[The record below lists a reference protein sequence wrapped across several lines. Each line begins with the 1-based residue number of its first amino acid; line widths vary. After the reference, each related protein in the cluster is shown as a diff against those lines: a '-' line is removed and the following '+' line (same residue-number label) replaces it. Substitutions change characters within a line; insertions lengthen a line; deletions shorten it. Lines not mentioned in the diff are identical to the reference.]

1 MMHMFTAFGT
11 LLTPMPLFFVAL
23 GTFLG
28 ITMGAIPGLSGSM
41 LITLIL
47 PLTYFMEPIHAVV
60 LLIGIY
66 TGTISGGLISATL
79 LKIPGTPA
87 AVMTTFDGYP
97 MAQAGRP
104 GRALGLGIGAS
115 FVGGLISWVA
125 LATLSAPIAEFAVRF
140 TPFDYFALVVTA
152 LVLISSVSE
161 GSLVRGLLAA
171 ALGVLFAMPGVD
183 PSAGIPRITFDWV
196 QMNSG
201 FNVLPVLIGLFAVG
215 QMLTDIWEGKSGVTI
230 LNASGP
236 VLMRLRDWKEQAVNL
251 IRSSLIGTWIGILPG
266 IGANIGSIVAY
277 AVARNAS
284 KTPEKFGQG
293 AEEGIVASEAA
304 NNATVS
310 GALIPLVA
318 IGIPGSV
325 IDALLISALMIHS
338 IQPGPLLFVQDPEL
352 VWGMITA
359 ALVANFLMLVMM
371 IALVVP
377 LSRLAKLP
385 KSWLMPCIIVFSVV
399 GAYAVS
405 NRAFDVWVV
414 LGFGLL
420 GFLLNRARIPLGP
433 FIIGFILA
441 PIAEGKLRAGL
452 MATDGDWSPLW
463 TEPLT
468 ASLLLISVA
477 LLIWPGIAAH
487 RRSRQTEK
495 GELKP

>member
-1 MMHMFTAFGT
+1 MGDLLAAFGT
-11 LLTPMPLFFVAL
+11 LLTPAPFFWVAL

-47 PLTYFMEPIHAVV
+47 PLTYFMEPLHAVV

-97 MAQAGRP
+97 MAAGGAP

-115 FVGGLISWVA
+115 FFGGTVAWIA
-125 LATLSAPIAEFAVRF
+125 LAALSEPIAEFAVRF
-140 TPFDYFALVVTA
+140 SPFDYFALVVTA

-161 GSLVRGLLAA
+161 GSMTKGLLSA

-183 PSAGIPRITFDWV
+183 PSAGIPRVTFDWV
-196 QMNSG
+196 QLNGG

-215 QMLTDIWEGKSGVTI
+215 QMLTDVWENRGEVTV
-230 LNASGP
+230 LKTGGAM
-236 VLMRLRDWKEQAVNL
+236 LMRLRDWRDQAVNL
-251 IRSSLIGTWIGILPG
+251 VRSSLIGTWIGILPG

-277 AVARNAS
+277 AVARNMS
-284 KTPEKFGQG
+284 RTPERFGTG
-293 AEEGIVASEAA
+293 SEEGIVASEAA

-325 IDALLISALMIHS
+325 IDALLISALLIHS
-338 IQPGPLLFVQDPEL
+338 IQPGPLLFAQDPGL
-352 VWGMITA
+352 VWGMIAA
-359 ALVANFLMLVMM
+359 ALVANVLMFAMM
-371 IALVVP
+371 TALVAP
-377 LSRLAKLP
+377 LSRLARLP
-385 KSWLMPCIIVFSVV
+385 KTWLMPCIVVFSVV

-420 GFLLNRARIPLGP
+420 GFLMNRARIPLGP

-441 PIAEGKLRAGL
+441 PLAESKLRSGL
-452 MATDGDWSPLW
+452 MTTDGDWSPLW
-463 TEPLT
+463 TEPLPAFLLL
-468 ASLLLISVA
+468 ASLGLLLWPA
-477 LLIWPGIAAH
+477 LAAW
-487 RRSRQTEK
+487 RRTRRT
-495 GELKP
+495 

>member
-1 MMHMFTAFGT
+1 MSDLLSSFAT
-11 LLTPMPLFFVAL
+11 LLSPLPPFWVAL

-28 ITMGAIPGLSGSM
+28 ITVGAIPGLSGSM

-47 PLTYFMEPIHAVV
+47 PLTYFMDPLHAVV

-97 MAQAGRP
+97 MAARGQP

-115 FVGGLISWVA
+115 FFGGTVAWVA
-125 LATLSAPIAEFAVRF
+125 LATLSGPVAEYAVRF

-161 GSLVRGLLAA
+161 GSILKGLLSA

-183 PSAGIPRITFDWV
+183 PSAGIPRVTFGYV
-196 QMNSG
+196 EMNAG

-215 QMLTDIWEGKSGVTI
+215 QMLSDVWESRGDVQVIRTGG
-230 LNASGP
+230 AA
-236 VLMRLRDWKEQAVNL
+236 LMRLRDWRDQFVNL
-251 IRSSLIGTWIGILPG
+251 LRSSLIGTWIGILPG

-277 AVARNAS
+277 AVARNLS
-284 KTPEKFGQG
+284 KRPEAFGTG
-293 AEEGIVASEAA
+293 SEEGVVASEAA

-325 IDALLISALMIHS
+325 IDALLISALLIHS
-338 IQPGPLLFVQDPEL
+338 IQPGPLLFVQSPAL
-352 VWGMITA
+352 VWGMIAA
-359 ALVANFLMLVMM
+359 ALVSNVLMFVMM
-371 IALVVP
+371 SVLVGP
-377 LSRLAKLP
+377 LSQLARVP
-385 KSWLMPCIIVFSVV
+385 KTWLMPCVIVFSVI

-405 NRAFDVWVV
+405 NRPFDIWVMFA
-414 LGFGLL
+414 FGLI
-420 GFLLNRARIPLGP
+420 GFMMNQAKIPLGP

-441 PIAEGKLRAGL
+441 PLAESKLRAGL
-452 MATDGDWSPLW
+452 MTSDGDWSPLW
-463 TEPLT
+463 TQPLPAT
-468 ASLLLISVA
+468 LLVVSALLLFWPAISA
-477 LLIWPGIAAH
+477 M
-487 RRSRQTEK
+487 RRRRA
-495 GELKP
+495 

>member
-1 MMHMFTAFGT
+1 MSDLLSAFAT
-11 LLTPMPLFFVAL
+11 LLSPLPFFWVAL

-28 ITMGAIPGLSGSM
+28 ITVGAIPGLSGSM

-47 PLTYFMEPIHAVV
+47 PLTYFMDPLHAVV

-97 MAQAGRP
+97 MALKGQPA
-104 GRALGLGIGAS
+104 RALGLGIGAS
-115 FVGGLISWVA
+115 FFGGSVAWIA
-125 LATLSAPIAEFAVRF
+125 LATLSGPVAEFAVRF

-161 GSLVRGLLAA
+161 GSLLKGLFSA

-183 PSAGIPRITFDWV
+183 PSAGIPRVTFGWV
-196 QMNSG
+196 EMNAG

-215 QMLTDIWEGKSGVTI
+215 QMLSDVWENRGEVQVIKAGG
-230 LNASGP
+230 AA
-236 VLMRLRDWKEQAVNL
+236 LMRLKDWRDHFANL
-251 IRSSLIGTWIGILPG
+251 LRSSLIGTWIGILPG

-277 AVARNAS
+277 AVARNVS
-284 KTPEKFGQG
+284 KRPETFGTG
-293 AEEGIVASEAA
+293 AEEGVVASEAA

-325 IDALLISALMIHS
+325 IDALLISALLIHS
-338 IQPGPLLFVQDPEL
+338 IQPGPLLFVQSPAL
-352 VWGMITA
+352 VWGMIAA
-359 ALVANFLMLVMM
+359 ALVSNVLMFIMMSMLVG
-371 IALVVP
+371 P
-377 LSRLAKLP
+377 LSRLARVP
-385 KSWLMPCIIVFSVV
+385 KTWLMPCVIVFSII

-405 NRAFDVWVV
+405 NRPFDIWVM
-414 LGFGLL
+414 LAFGLI
-420 GFLLNRARIPLGP
+420 GFTMNQARIPLGP

-441 PIAEGKLRAGL
+441 PLAESKLRAGL
-452 MATDGDWSPLW
+452 MTSDGDWSPLW
-463 TEPLT
+463 TEPLP
-468 ASLLLISVA
+468 AALLLASA
-477 LLIWPGIAAH
+477 LLLFWPVFAAL
-487 RRSRQTEK
+487 RRRRT
-495 GELKP
+495 

>member
-1 MMHMFTAFGT
+1 MSEIITAFGN
-11 LLTPMPLFFVAL
+11 LLTPMPFFFVAL

-41 LITLIL
+41 LIVLIL
-47 PLTYFMEPIHAVV
+47 PLTYFMEPLHAIV

-66 TGTISGGLISATL
+66 TGTISGGLITATL

-97 MAQAGRP
+97 MAEAGNP
-104 GRALGLGIGAS
+104 GRALGLGICAS
-115 FVGGLISWVA
+115 FVGGTIAWVA
-125 LATLSAPIAEFAVRF
+125 LATLSAPISEIAIRF
-140 TPFDYFALVVTA
+140 SPFNYFALVVTA

-161 GSLVRGLLAA
+161 GSLSKGLLSA

-183 PSAGIPRITFDWV
+183 PSAGALRMTFGWHE
-196 QMNSG
+196 MNSG

-215 QMLTDIWEGKSGVTI
+215 QMLTDVWEGKVSVKI
-230 LNASGP
+230 LSASGP
-236 VLMRLRDWKEQAVNL
+236 MLMRLRDWREQAVNL

-277 AVARNAS
+277 AVARNSS
-284 KTPEKFGQG
+284 KTPEKFGHG
-293 AEEGIVASEAA
+293 AEEGIVASEAS

-338 IQPGPLLFVQDPEL
+338 IQPGPMLFSQQPDL
-352 VWGMITA
+352 VWGMISA
-359 ALVANFLMLVMM
+359 ALVANVLMLGMM
-371 IALVVP
+371 MALVAP
-377 LSRLAKLP
+377 LSRLARLP
-385 KSWLMPCIIVFSVV
+385 KTWLMPCIIVFAVV

-420 GFLLNRARIPLGP
+420 GFLLNRASIPLGP

-452 MATDGDWSPLW
+452 MTTDGDWSPLW

-468 ASLLLISVA
+468 AGLLLISVV
-477 LLIWPGIAAH
+477 LLIWPGVAAH
-487 RRSRQTEK
+487 RRSKRTHLEDIK
-495 GELKP
+495 S